1 MRLLARGHTLVE
13 APTAAIGRAMAEAEA
28 PDLVLLDCR
37 LPDADG
43 VDLVPWFSSRGFP
56 VIMLTGVDDTMV
68 VVEAMQR
75 GALDYLVKG
84 RMDAVSLERSLQSA
98 TETASLRRA
107 VAQQQKQLGEQA
119 AALEVK
125 NREVR
130 ELANALTLTEQ
141 AERRRIA
148 DLLHDH
154 LQQILYGARLLIQS
168 LPDPDDEGAVERAER
183 ASTALSQGIQVI
195 RRLTLELTPPVLD
208 NEDFSIALRWL
219 ASHITETYD
228 LKVTVAAENAVV
240 VESLEVR
247 VLLVELVRE
256 ILFNTVKHAEARQ
269 AHVRLSVSEEALHLE
284 VNDDGKGFDPQQVK
298 QGSFGLYSV
307 RGRLELLGG
316 VLKLDSASGAGTRAT
331 LTVPLAAT
339 ISKEPADPPELLARA
354 VGGGRPRKPL
364 ALDE

>member
-1 MRLLARGHTLVE
+1 ME
-13 APTAAIGRAMAEAEA
+13 APTAALGRAMAEAEV

-56 VIMLTGVDDTMV
+56 VIMLSGVEDTGV

-84 RMDAVSLERSLQSA
+84 GMDAGSLERSLQRA
-98 TETASLRRA
+98 AETVALRLS
-107 VAQQQKQLGEQA
+107 VAQQQEKLAEQA

-130 ELANALTLTEQ
+130 ELANALTLAEQ
-141 AERRRIA
+141 GERRRIA

-168 LPDPDDEGAVERAER
+168 LPDPGDMDAVGRAER
-183 ASTALSQGIQVI
+183 ASAALSQGIEVV

-219 ASHITETYD
+219 ASHIKETYG
-228 LKVTVAAENAVV
+228 LRVSVTAEDTVF
-240 VESLEVR
+240 VERLEVR

-256 ILFNTVKHAEARQ
+256 ILFNTVKHAEAQ
-269 AHVRLSVSEEALHLE
+269 HAHIRLSISEGSLQLE
-284 VNDDGKGFDPQQVK
+284 VKDDGKGFDPEEIRQD
-298 QGSFGLYSV
+298 SFGLYSV

-316 VLKLDSASGAGTRAT
+316 VLALDAASGAGTRAT
-331 LTVPLAAT
+331 LTVPLDAM
-339 ISKEPADPPELLARA
+339 IS
-354 VGGGRPRKPL
+354 RKP
-364 ALDE
+364 AGTREPRSRTV